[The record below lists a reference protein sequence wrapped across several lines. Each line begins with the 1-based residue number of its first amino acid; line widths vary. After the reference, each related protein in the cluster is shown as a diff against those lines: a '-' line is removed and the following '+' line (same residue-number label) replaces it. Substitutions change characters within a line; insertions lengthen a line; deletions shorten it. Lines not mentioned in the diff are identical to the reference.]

1 VRYAFVAAHR
11 RQFRLT
17 TMCRVL
23 RMHRSGFYAWM
34 KTPRS
39 QRSIE
44 DERLLGKIRTFYQAS
59 DGVYGSPRV
68 HRDLREDGERCG
80 EHKVA
85 RLMRVNRI
93 RAVCGYKRPRFRA
106 GKPALVAPNRL
117 EQNFSAEAPDRVWAT
132 DITYIRTFEGWLYL
146 SVVVDLYSRI
156 VIGWSMKST
165 MARDLVLDAL
175 LMAVWRR
182 RPKQSVIVHSD
193 QGSQYGSDDA
203 VRFFKDHNLIPSMS
217 RRGNCFD
224 NAVAESF
231 FSSLKKERIRRRI
244 YRSRE
249 EARAD
254 VFDYIEVFY
263 NRVRRHSHLGHLSP
277 HDFEQATLNQA

>member
-1 VRYAFVAAHR
+1 
-11 RQFRLT
+11 
-17 TMCRVL
+17 M
-23 RMHRSGFYAWM
+23 RMHRSGFYAWC
-34 KTPRS
+34 KSPQSLRAK
-39 QRSIE
+39 E
-44 DERLLGKIRTFYQAS
+44 DEQLLRKIRTSYQAS

-80 EHKVA
+80 EHRVA
-85 RLMRVNRI
+85 RLMQINGLRAI
-93 RAVCGYKRPRFRA
+93 RGYKKPRYRV
-106 GKPALVAPNRL
+106 GKPSVVAPNRL
-117 EQNFSAEAPDRVWAT
+117 EQNFSAGAPDRIWAT

-146 SVVVDLYSRI
+146 AVVVDLYSRI
-156 VIGWSMKST
+156 VVGWSMKPAL
-165 MARDLVLDAL
+165 ARDLVLDAL

-182 RPKQSVIVHSD
+182 RPRQPVIVHSD

-203 VRFFKDHNLIPSMS
+203 VRFCKDHGLIPSMS

-263 NRVRRHSHLGHLSP
+263 NRNRRHSHLGQVSP
-277 HDFEQATLNQA
+277 HDFEQAALTQA

>member
-1 VRYAFVAAHR
+1 
-11 RQFRLT
+11 
-17 TMCRVL
+17 MCRVL
-23 RMHRSGFYAWM
+23 RMHRSGFYAWR
-34 KTPRS
+34 KTPQS
-39 QRSIE
+39 QRAQE
-44 DERLLGKIRTFYQAS
+44 DERIMKKIRTSYQAS

-80 EHKVA
+80 EHRVA
-85 RLMRVNRI
+85 RLMRINSLRAI
-93 RAVCGYKRPRFRA
+93 RGYKKPRYRV

-117 EQNFSAEAPDRVWAT
+117 EQNFSADAPDRVWAT

-146 SVVVDLYSRI
+146 AVVVDLYSRI
-156 VIGWSMKST
+156 VVGWSMKPT
-165 MARDLVLDAL
+165 LTRDLVLDAL
-175 LMAVWRR
+175 LMAIWRR
-182 RPKQSVIVHSD
+182 RPRQPVIVHSD

-203 VRFFKDHNLIPSMS
+203 VRFFKDHGLIPSMS

-254 VFDYIEVFY
+254 VFDYIEIFY
-263 NRVRRHSHLGHLSP
+263 NRTRRHSHLGQVSP
-277 HDFEQATLNQA
+277 HDFEREASNQT

>member
-1 VRYAFVAAHR
+1 MAAHR
-11 RQFRLT
+11 REFRLT

-34 KTPRS
+34 KSPKSRRA
-39 QRSIE
+39 QE
-44 DERLLGKIRTFYQAS
+44 DDRILKKVRTSYQAS

-80 EHKVA
+80 EHRVA
-85 RLMRVNRI
+85 RLMRINGLRAI
-93 RAVCGYKRPRFRA
+93 RGYKNPRYRS

-117 EQNFSAEAPDRVWAT
+117 EQNFSVVAPDRVWAT

-146 SVVVDLYSRI
+146 AIVVDLYSRI
-156 VIGWSMKST
+156 VVGWSMKPT
-165 MARDLVLDAL
+165 LTRDLVLDAL
-175 LMAVWRR
+175 LMAIWRR
-182 RPKQSVIVHSD
+182 RPRQPVIVHSD

-203 VRFFKDHNLIPSMS
+203 VRFFKDHHLIPSMS
-217 RRGNCFD
+217 RRGNCYD

-263 NRVRRHSHLGHLSP
+263 NRTRRHSHIGNVSP
-277 HDFEQATLNQA
+277 HDFEKAALNQA

>member
-1 VRYAFVAAHR
+1 VEAHR
-11 RQFRLT
+11 RAFRLT

-23 RMHRSGFYAWM
+23 RMHRSGFYAWR

-44 DERLLGKIRTFYQAS
+44 DERLLGKIRTSYQAS

-85 RLMRVNRI
+85 RLMRINGLRAI
-93 RAVCGYKRPRFRA
+93 RGYKKPRYRA

-117 EQNFSAEAPDRVWAT
+117 GQNFSAVAPDQVWAT

-146 SVVVDLYSRI
+146 AVVVDLYSRI
-156 VIGWSMKST
+156 VVGWSMKAT
-165 MARDLVLDAL
+165 LTRDLVLDAL
-175 LMAVWRR
+175 LMAIWRR
-182 RPKQSVIVHSD
+182 RPKQPVIVHSD

-263 NRVRRHSHLGHLSP
+263 NRIRRHSHLGQVSP
-277 HDFEQATLNQA
+277 IDFEQAALTKT

>member
-1 VRYAFVAAHR
+1 VAAHR
-11 RQFRLT
+11 REFRLT

-34 KTPRS
+34 KTPQSR
-39 QRSIE
+39 RAIE
-44 DERLLGKIRTFYQAS
+44 DERIMMKIRVFYQAS
-59 DGVYGSPRV
+59 DGVYGNPRV
-68 HRDLREDGERCG
+68 HRDLREDGEHCG
-80 EHKVA
+80 EHRVA
-85 RLMRVNRI
+85 RLMRINSLRAI
-93 RAVCGYKRPRFRA
+93 RGYKKPRYRA
-106 GKPALVAPNRL
+106 GKPVLVAPNRL
-117 EQNFSAEAPDRVWAT
+117 EQNFSADAPDRVWAT

-146 SVVVDLYSRI
+146 AIVVDLYSRI
-156 VIGWSMKST
+156 VVGWSMKST
-165 MARDLVLDAL
+165 LTRDLVLDAL

-182 RPKQSVIVHSD
+182 RSKPPVIVHSD

-203 VRFFKDHNLIPSMS
+203 VRFCKDHGLIPSMS

-231 FSSLKKERIRRRI
+231 FSSLKKERIQRRI
-244 YRSRE
+244 YPSRE

-263 NRVRRHSHLGHLSP
+263 NRNRRHSHLGQVSP
-277 HDFEQATLNQA
+277 HDFEQAALTPA

>member
-1 VRYAFVAAHR
+1 MAAHR
-11 RQFRLT
+11 REFRLT
-17 TMCRVL
+17 TMCRVM

-34 KTPRS
+34 KTPQS
-39 QRSIE
+39 QWAQENDRIME
-44 DERLLGKIRTFYQAS
+44 KIRTSYQAS

-80 EHKVA
+80 EHRVA
-85 RLMRVNRI
+85 RLMRINGLRAI
-93 RAVCGYKRPRFRA
+93 RGYKKPRYRV
-106 GKPALVAPNRL
+106 GTPAVVAPNRL
-117 EQNFSAEAPDRVWAT
+117 EQNFSVAAPDRIWAT

-146 SVVVDLYSRI
+146 AVVVDLYSRI
-156 VIGWSMKST
+156 VVGWSMKST
-165 MARDLVLDAL
+165 LTRDLVLDAL

-182 RPKQSVIVHSD
+182 CPNHPVIVHSD

-203 VRFFKDHNLIPSMS
+203 VRFCKDHGLIPSMS

-244 YRSRE
+244 YQSRE
-249 EARAD
+249 EARPD

-263 NRVRRHSHLGHLSP
+263 NRNRRHSHLGQVSP
-277 HDFEQATLNQA
+277 HDFEQAALTPA

>member
-1 VRYAFVAAHR
+1 MAAHR
-11 RQFRLT
+11 REFRLT
-17 TMCRVL
+17 TMCRVM

-34 KTPRS
+34 KAPQS
-39 QRSIE
+39 QRSQE
-44 DERLLGKIRTFYQAS
+44 DEEILKKIRTFYQAS
-59 DGVYGSPRV
+59 NGVYGSPRV

-80 EHKVA
+80 EHRVA
-85 RLMRVNRI
+85 RLMRINGLRAI
-93 RAVCGYKRPRFRA
+93 RGYKKPRYKT
-106 GKPALVAPNRL
+106 GKPAVVAPNRL
-117 EQNFSAEAPDRVWAT
+117 EQNFSVAAPDRVRAT

-146 SVVVDLYSRI
+146 AVVVDLYSRI
-156 VIGWSMKST
+156 VVGWSMKPAL
-165 MARDLVLDAL
+165 MRELVLDAM

-203 VRFFKDHNLIPSMS
+203 VRFCKDHGLIPSMS

-244 YRSRE
+244 YQSRE

-263 NRVRRHSHLGHLSP
+263 NRNRRHSHLGQVSP
-277 HDFEQATLNQA
+277 HDFEQAALTPA

>member
-1 VRYAFVAAHR
+1 MAAHR
-11 RQFRLT
+11 REFRLT

-23 RMHRSGFYAWM
+23 RMHRSGFYAWL
-34 KTPRS
+34 KSPQSR
-39 QRSIE
+39 RAAE
-44 DERLLGKIRTFYQAS
+44 DDRLLRKIRAFSRAS
-59 DGVYGSPRV
+59 GEAYGSPRL

-85 RLMRVNRI
+85 RLMRVNGI
-93 RAVCGYKRPRFRA
+93 RAILGYKKPRYRA

-117 EQNFSAEAPDRVWAT
+117 EQQFTVDAPDRAWAT

-146 SVVVDLYSRI
+146 AVVVDLFSRN
-156 VIGWSMKST
+156 VIGWSMKSALT
-165 MARDLVLDAL
+165 RDLVLDAL

-182 RPKQSVIVHSD
+182 RPKHPVIVHSD
-193 QGSQYGSDDA
+193 QGSQYGNDDWM
-203 VRFFKDHNLIPSMS
+203 RFRKEHNLIPSMS

-224 NAVAESF
+224 NAVVESF

-244 YRSRE
+244 YRTRE

-254 VFDYIEVFY
+254 VFDYIEMFY
-263 NRVRRHSHLGHLSP
+263 NRTRRHSHLGQMSP
-277 HDFEQATLNQA
+277 IDFERAALTPT

>member
-1 VRYAFVAAHR
+1 MAAHR
-11 RQFRLT
+11 REFRLT

-23 RMHRSGFYAWM
+23 RMHRSGFYAWV
-34 KTPRS
+34 KSPQSRRAT
-39 QRSIE
+39 E
-44 DERLLGKIRTFYQAS
+44 DDRVLRKIRGFYHAS
-59 DGVYGSPRV
+59 GEAYGSPRV

-85 RLMRVNRI
+85 RLMRVNGI
-93 RAVCGYKRPRFRA
+93 RAVLGYKKPRYRA
-106 GKPALVAPNRL
+106 GKPSVVAPNRL
-117 EQNFSAEAPDRVWAT
+117 EQKFVVDAADRVWVT

-146 SVVVDLYSRI
+146 AVVVDLFSRI
-156 VIGWSMKST
+156 VIGWSMKSALT
-165 MARDLVLDAL
+165 RDLVLDAL

-182 RPKQSVIVHSD
+182 RPKQPVIVHSD
-193 QGSQYGSDDA
+193 QGSQYGSDDW
-203 VRFFKDHNLIPSMS
+203 VRFCKEHHLISSMS

-263 NRVRRHSHLGHLSP
+263 NRTRRHSHLGQVSP
-277 HDFEQATLNQA
+277 HDFEKAALTQA

>member
-1 VRYAFVAAHR
+1 MAAHR
-11 RQFRLT
+11 REFRLT
-17 TMCRVL
+17 TMCRVM

-34 KTPRS
+34 KAPQS
-39 QRSIE
+39 QRSQE
-44 DERLLGKIRTFYQAS
+44 DEEILKKIRTFYQAS
-59 DGVYGSPRV
+59 NGVYGSPRV

-80 EHKVA
+80 EHRVA
-85 RLMRVNRI
+85 RLMRINGLRAI
-93 RAVCGYKRPRFRA
+93 RGYKKPRYKT
-106 GKPALVAPNRL
+106 GKPAVVAPNRL
-117 EQNFSAEAPDRVWAT
+117 EQNFSVAAPDRVRAT

-146 SVVVDLYSRI
+146 AVVVDLYSRI
-156 VIGWSMKST
+156 VVGWSMKPAL
-165 MARDLVLDAL
+165 MRELVLDAM

-182 RPKQSVIVHSD
+182 RPKQPVIVHSD

-203 VRFFKDHNLIPSMS
+203 VRFCKDHGLIPSMS

-244 YRSRE
+244 YQSRE

-263 NRVRRHSHLGHLSP
+263 NRNRRHSHLGQVSP
-277 HDFEQATLNQA
+277 HDFEQAALTPA